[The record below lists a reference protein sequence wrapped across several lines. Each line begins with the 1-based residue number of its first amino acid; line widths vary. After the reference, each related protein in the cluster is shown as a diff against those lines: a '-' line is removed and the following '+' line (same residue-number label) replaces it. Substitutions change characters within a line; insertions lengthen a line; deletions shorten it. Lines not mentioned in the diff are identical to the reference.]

1 LHELITLDGVHFWQQ
16 SFADGEDYIFR
27 TTNTVS
33 FRLKKWLSLTVG
45 LTYNK
50 VKFTE
55 SENLLFNYGLT
66 LENIF

>member
-1 LHELITLDGVHFWQQ
+1 MVLHFLQHSLSDK
-16 SFADGEDYIFR
+16 EDYIIR

-33 FRLKKWLSLTVG
+33 FHLKKWLSLTVG

-50 VKFTE
+50 LNFIQ

-66 LENIF
+66 LENVF